1 MFISHFPERLTRE
14 LLCSYSHICPHPK
27 HVNIIFNSSAN
38 SITPPSDNPPS
49 VAGLSAGL
57 LSTIIV
63 HPLDILK
70 TRLQMLPGRPT
81 KNPFLGTSLRTLTS
95 IIRTERPLALY
106 RGLTPNLLGNSS
118 SWALYFLWYAQA
130 QDLIRSYRRYSPSQP
145 LTTPD
150 YLLASSASGTLTAI
164 LTNPLWVVKTRML
177 STPASSTGA
186 YPSMLRGLRAIYAT
200 EGLRG
205 YFAGLTPALFGVSHG
220 ALYFGVYEKLKAWRR
235 DVNVRS
241 DGEGAL
247 GNVDGRLSNLD
258 TLLTSSLAK
267 IVAGTATYPHQLV
280 RTRMQNYGTDSS
292 AAAAASSSSS
302 SGSSKAKLGMIATVR
317 NIWREE
323 GLMAFYKGLGPNLV
337 RVVPSTCVTFL
348 VYENVRVGLPR
359 VWGGETIGESV

>member
-1 MFISHFPERLTRE
+1 
-14 LLCSYSHICPHPK
+14 
-27 HVNIIFNSSAN
+27 
-38 SITPPSDNPPS
+38 
-49 VAGLSAGL
+49 
-57 LSTIIV
+57 
-63 HPLDILK
+63 
-70 TRLQMLPGRPT
+70 MLPGRPT

-130 QDLIRSYRRYSPSQP
+130 QDLIRSYRHYSPSQP

-241 DGEGAL
+241 DGEGAVL

-292 AAAAASSSSS
+292 AAAAAAASSSSS
-302 SGSSKAKLGMIATVR
+302 SSSKAKLGMIATVR